1 MNPLPPTARDGLP
14 PRSPAIEA
22 AAADWVTRVDAGL
35 TREEQQIF
43 QDWLSG
49 DPRHADAFDRFTEAW
64 SVFDRVQERGAAS
77 VILDQ
82 LAGRTRRRRAR
93 RVQAG
98 VAAGLALVAGLA
110 YFQWRAAAPD
120 AVAAPAAVI
129 AQAAVPDPV
138 RKLPDGSIVELN
150 AGAEIEV
157 RYSAEARH
165 VKLVK
170 GEAFFRVEKDSSR
183 PFYVEAHGVVVRAV
197 GTAFAVQMQPT
208 AIEVVVQE
216 GAVDVGRTPPA
227 GMIGEHSPG
236 KTVRVEAGNKVR
248 FALIRL
254 RPARPGAQSPAEAQ
268 PKPLAEPEAPA
279 QPESLSDDQMSARL
293 AWRIPRLEFEG
304 MTLAEA
310 VAWMNRHN
318 RLQLRLEDAE
328 LGRLRV
334 TGTFRSDNP
343 EGLVRML
350 ERTLDITAEPHGA
363 DEIGLR
369 PAK

>member
-1 MNPLPPTARDGLP
+1 MNAKTHVTQSGRSPLPA
-14 PRSPAIEA
+14 AIET
-22 AAADWVTRVDAGL
+22 AAADWVTRADAGL

-82 LAGRTRRRRAR
+82 LAVRTRQRKAR

-98 VAAGLALVAGLA
+98 VAAGLALAAGLF
-110 YFQWRAAAPD
+110 YFQWR
-120 AVAAPAAVI
+120 VAAPGRGLPTQPSAV
-129 AQAAVPDPV
+129 AQVAPAPAYDPI

-157 RYSAEARH
+157 RYSATERR

-170 GEAFFRVEKDSSR
+170 GEAFFRVEKNKDR
-183 PFYVEAHGVVVRAV
+183 PFYVESNGVVVRAV

-208 AIEVVVQE
+208 AVEVVVKE
-216 GAVDVGRTPPA
+216 GAVDVGRISATGTTDGNP
-227 GMIGEHSPG
+227 
-236 KTVRVEAGNKVR
+236 VRVEAGKKVR

-254 RPARPGAQSPAEAQ
+254 RPAIARTVNGPVPAEAEALSQ
-268 PKPLAEPEAPA
+268 PQEMN
-279 QPESLSDDQMSARL
+279 DDQMNARL
-293 AWRIPRLEFEG
+293 AWRLPRLEFEG
-304 MTLAEA
+304 MALAEA
-310 VAWMNRHN
+310 VALMNRHN
-318 RLQLRLEDAE
+318 RLQLRIEGKGFGE
-328 LGRLRV
+328 FRV
-334 TGTFRSDNP
+334 TGNYRSDNP
-343 EGLVRML
+343 EGFVRML
-350 ERTLDITAEPHGA
+350 E
-363 DEIGLR
+363 EIEVATSVRNGDGEIVLR